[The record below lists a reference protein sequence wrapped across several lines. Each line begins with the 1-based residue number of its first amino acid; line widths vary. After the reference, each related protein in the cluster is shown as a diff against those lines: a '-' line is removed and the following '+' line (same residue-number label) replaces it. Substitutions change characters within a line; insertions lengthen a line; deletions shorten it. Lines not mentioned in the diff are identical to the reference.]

1 MDAVLRN
8 LGTIP
13 CLRGDRCADPRCA
26 FQHSWDRKPDGA
38 GPSASIGHDGA
49 NDAAEDGADG
59 PRKRRK
65 VTAEPAQPNKQTVMT
80 AKKPVSPP
88 PLKRKAPPAA
98 SPTPAHTGSSS
109 HQTTVSSSGKATTT
123 TPIKAT
129 SVVTHSKVIASKP
142 TPPPSKVALP
152 PRKPET
158 LNPRHLKAA
167 APATH
172 DFRFKALKMLHDQ
185 LARLNSELKKD
196 ATQEAKSLVLSPQ
209 ELIWM
214 ALDIEEKTATDKPS
228 IYHNMIKNRI
238 MNYKR
243 MPTTKWHE
251 ELLAEKKKK
260 EARDNGTDN
269 PKPKSTLGTPKV
281 VKTGLT
287 PQQEVT
293 FLSQLQTPITTLAQ
307 WGYVPTAPTEIDI
320 AKARAGEEA
329 ARGWEVC
336 DRCTTRFQVFP
347 GRREEDGALTSGGQC
362 VYHWGKAFFPDRAP
376 GNVGRS
382 EKRYRCCK
390 EAVGDSIGC
399 VKSETHVFKI
409 TNPARL
415 GALVPFAQTPP
426 NRLAPKD
433 RAVCFDCEMGY
444 TVRGLELLRVTAT
457 SWPGGEELLDVLVH
471 PVGEVLDLNSRF
483 SGIWPEDIANAEP
496 WTASGGFD
504 GGGKGVGFG
513 EGGRPKKKKM
523 QIVSGPTV
531 ARDLL
536 FSLIAPETP
545 LIGHG
550 LENDLNAIRIIHPTI
565 IDTVLLFP
573 HNRGLPIRH
582 GLKMLMEKHLNKA
595 IQVEK
600 DGVVV
605 GHDSAE
611 DARAAGELVRLKV
624 AEQWAGMKAKG
635 WKLVDGAF
643 ASPEWVARAGSAGAA
658 AALVGGGLSE
668 EFLEEG
674 EAE

>member
-13 CLRGDRCADPRCA
+13 CLRGDRCADPKCA
-26 FQHSWDRKPDGA
+26 FQHSWNKTTDST
-38 GPSASIGHDGA
+38 GPSPSPSPGVGVGHDGA
-49 NDAAEDGADG
+49 NDAADNGADG

-65 VTAEPAQPNKQTVMT
+65 VTAEPAQTNKQTALT

-88 PLKRKAPPAA
+88 PLKRKGAPAA
-98 SPTPAHTGSSS
+98 SPTPAHSSSS
-109 HQTTVSSSGKATTT
+109 HHTTAVSSPRKATT
-123 TPIKAT
+123 PVKAT
-129 SVVTHSKVIASKP
+129 SVVTHPKVTAASKP
-142 TPPPSKVALP
+142 TPP

-196 ATQEAKSLVLSPQ
+196 TTQEARSLVLSPQ

-228 IYHNMIKNRI
+228 IYHNMIKNCI
-238 MNYKR
+238 MTYRR
-243 MPTTKWHE
+243 MPITKWHE
-251 ELLAEKKKK
+251 DLLAEKKRK
-260 EARDNGTDN
+260 EARDNGTGN
-269 PKPKSTLGTPKV
+269 PKPKPKSLLGTPKV
-281 VKTGLT
+281 VNTGLT
-287 PQQEVT
+287 PEQEVT

-307 WGYVPTAPTEIDI
+307 WGYVPTAPSEADI

-347 GRREEDGALTSGGQC
+347 GRREEDGALTSGGPC
-362 VYHWGKAFFPDRAP
+362 VYHWGKSFFPDRAP
-376 GNVGRS
+376 GDVGRS
-382 EKRYRCCK
+382 EKQYRCCK
-390 EAVGDSIGC
+390 EAVGDSTGC
-399 VKSETHVFKI
+399 VKSETHVFKT

-415 GALVPFAQTPP
+415 AALVPFAQTPP
-426 NRLAPKD
+426 NPLAPKD

-444 TVRGLELLRVTAT
+444 TVRGMELLRVTAT

-496 WTASGGFD
+496 WTASGVFD
-504 GGGKGVGFG
+504 SGGKGVGIG

-635 WKLVDGAF
+635 WKVVDGAF
-643 ASPEWVARAGSAGAA
+643 ASPEWAARAGSAAA
-658 AALVGGGLSE
+658 ASALVGGGLSE

-674 EAE
+674 EA